1 MLRCLWPGSR
11 VILIVVCAVA
21 IDGVAEMS
29 ALIATRRDDMSGSQ
43 LLCLNLTETR
53 RRSIRIWRAIP
64 VALFGW
70 RPDPEAMSCF
80 EMVRHVLE
88 ADYLYGQILR
98 ERRSHS
104 GDSPFAD
111 RHFDDVEDTIRFANP
126 YREALLKTVLQLSDD
141 DLNTIAID
149 RSDVGY
155 IRKAGDFILRIAY
168 HEAVHAGQM
177 LQYLRMADAP
187 RPSIWD

>member
-1 MLRCLWPGSR
+1 
-11 VILIVVCAVA
+11 
-21 IDGVAEMS
+21 
-29 ALIATRRDDMSGSQ
+29 MSGAE

-64 VALFGW
+64 LA
-70 RPDPEAMSCF
+70 
-80 EMVRHVLE
+80 LE
-88 ADYLYGQILR
+88 ADYLYGQMLR

-111 RHFDDVEDTIRFANP
+111 RHFDDLDAALAFANP
-126 YREALLKTVLQLSDD
+126 YRESLLETVLGLSGG

-149 RSDVGY
+149 RSDIGY

-177 LQYLRMADAP
+177 LQYLRMAGVE
-187 RPSIWD
+187 RPSVWD

>member
-1 MLRCLWPGSR
+1 
-11 VILIVVCAVA
+11 
-21 IDGVAEMS
+21 
-29 ALIATRRDDMSGSQ
+29 MSGSE

-53 RRSIRIWRAIP
+53 RRSIRIWQSIP
-64 VALFGW
+64 LKLSGW
-70 RPDPEAMSCF
+70 RPDPDAMSCF

-88 ADYLYGQILR
+88 ADYLYGEMVRQR
-98 ERRSHS
+98 CSFS
-104 GDSPFAD
+104 GDSPFVGRNFAD
-111 RHFDDVEDTIRFANP
+111 VDAALAFADP
-126 YREALLKTVLQLSDD
+126 YRESLLRTVLRFSDD

-155 IRKAGDFILRIAY
+155 IRMAGDFILRIAY

-177 LQYLRMADAP
+177 LQYLRKAGVP

>member
-1 MLRCLWPGSR
+1 
-11 VILIVVCAVA
+11 
-21 IDGVAEMS
+21 
-29 ALIATRRDDMSGSQ
+29 MSGAE

-64 VALFGW
+64 LSFSDW
-70 RPDPEAMSCF
+70 RPDPDAMSCF

-88 ADYLYGQILR
+88 ADYLYAQMLR
-98 ERRSHS
+98 ERRSYT
-104 GDSPFAD
+104 GTSPFAD
-111 RHFDDVEDTIRFANP
+111 RRFSDVDAALSFANP
-126 YREALLKTVLQLSDD
+126 YRESLLETVRQLSDD
-141 DLNTIAID
+141 NLNAISID

-177 LQYLRMADAP
+177 LQYLRMAGVQ

>member
-1 MLRCLWPGSR
+1 
-11 VILIVVCAVA
+11 
-21 IDGVAEMS
+21 
-29 ALIATRRDDMSGSQ
+29 MSGAE

-64 VALFGW
+64 LHASNW
-70 RPDPEAMSCF
+70 RPDPDAMSCF
-80 EMVRHVLE
+80 EMLRHVLE
-88 ADYLYGQILR
+88 ADYLYGQMVR
-98 ERRSHS
+98 ERRSYS
-104 GDSPFAD
+104 GDSPFAG
-111 RHFDDVEDTIRFANP
+111 RHFDDVDAALTFANP
-126 YREALLKTVLQLSDD
+126 YRESLLETVRQLSDD
-141 DLNTIAID
+141 HLNTVVID

-177 LQYLRMADAP
+177 LQYLRMAGVT

>member
-1 MLRCLWPGSR
+1 MPLRPVG
-11 VILIVVCAVA
+11 
-21 IDGVAEMS
+21 

-64 VALFGW
+64 LSLFDW
-70 RPDPEAMSCF
+70 RPDPDAMSCF

-88 ADYLYGQILR
+88 ADYLYGQMLL
-98 ERRSHS
+98 ERRSYS
-104 GDSPFAD
+104 GDSPFAN
-111 RHFDDVEDTIRFANP
+111 RQFDDLDAALVFANP
-126 YREALLKTVLQLSDD
+126 YRESLLETVLELSDD
-141 DLNTIAID
+141 DLKTIAID

-155 IRKAGDFILRIAY
+155 IRKAGDFILRIAF

-177 LQYLRMADAP
+177 LQYLRMAGVP

>member
-1 MLRCLWPGSR
+1 
-11 VILIVVCAVA
+11 
-21 IDGVAEMS
+21 
-29 ALIATRRDDMSGSQ
+29 MSGAE
-43 LLCLNLTETR
+43 LLCLNLAETR

-64 VALFGW
+64 LSFSDW

-88 ADYLYGQILR
+88 ADYLYGQMVR
-98 ERRSHS
+98 ERRSYT
-104 GDSPFAD
+104 GASPFAE
-111 RHFDDVEDTIRFANP
+111 RCFDDLEAVLAFANP
-126 YREALLKTVLQLSDD
+126 YRESLLHTVRQLSDD
-141 DLNTIAID
+141 DLNTISID

-155 IRKAGDFILRIAY
+155 TRKAGDFILRIAY

-177 LQYLRMADAP
+177 LQYLRLAGVS

>member
-1 MLRCLWPGSR
+1 
-11 VILIVVCAVA
+11 
-21 IDGVAEMS
+21 MS
-29 ALIATRRDDMSGSQ
+29 AAE

-53 RRSIRIWRAIP
+53 RRSIRIWRGIP
-64 VALFGW
+64 LSLCQW
-70 RPDPEAMSCF
+70 RPDPDAMSCF

-88 ADYLYGQILR
+88 ADYLYGQMVR
-98 ERRSHS
+98 ERRSYS

-111 RHFDDVEDTIRFANP
+111 RHFDDLEAALAFANP
-126 YREALLKTVLQLSDD
+126 YRESLLKTVLQLSDD
-141 DLNTIAID
+141 DLNTIPID
-149 RSDVGY
+149 RTDVGY

-177 LQYLRMADAP
+177 LQYMRMAVVP

>member
-1 MLRCLWPGSR
+1 
-11 VILIVVCAVA
+11 
-21 IDGVAEMS
+21 
-29 ALIATRRDDMSGSQ
+29 MSGAE
-43 LLCLNLTETR
+43 LLCLSLSETR
-53 RRSIRIWRAIP
+53 RRSIRIWQAIP
-64 VALFGW
+64 LALSDW
-70 RPDPEAMSCF
+70 RPDPDAMSCF
-80 EMVRHVLE
+80 EMIRHVLE

-98 ERRSHS
+98 ERRSYS
-104 GDSPFAD
+104 GASPFAD
-111 RHFDDVEDTIRFANP
+111 RQFEDVESVLGFASP
-126 YREALLKTVLQLSDD
+126 YRESLLETVRQLSDD

-177 LQYLRMADAP
+177 LQYLRIAGSP